1 MEEDRD
7 AWHNPVFSLGGAA
20 SPSRFTPTK
29 LDSELVPLVKFSEFA
44 FLITEGDGSPHKQL
58 KLKDKLNFTR

>member
-7 AWHNPVFSLGGAA
+7 AWHNPVFSLGVAV
-20 SPSRFTPTK
+20 SPSRLTQTK
-29 LDSELVPLVKFSEFA
+29 LDSELAPLVKFSEFA
-44 FLITEGDGSPHKQL
+44 SLITEVGGPPLKQL